1 MALWDS
7 VTESLGGVSTSTLLV
22 GAAAVVLAPVVVPA
36 VLAVLRPIAKTVI
49 KGGMYLSDRVGEMVA
64 EVGEGASDRVA
75 EARAERAASVA
86 TQSGA

>member
-36 VLAVLRPIAKTVI
+36 VLTGLRPIVKTVL
-49 KGGMYLSDRVGEMVA
+49 KGGIFLYDAVGGMVS
-64 EVGEGASDRVA
+64 EVGEGASDLVA
-75 EARAERAASVA
+75 EARSEMAESAA